1 MPVNYKI
8 EVITQEDCIKVHE
21 ASLKILQETGVEFH
35 GEEALKIFKEHGA
48 KVEGKTV
55 YFPRKLVEDSL
66 KKCPSKFKLRARNDK
81 RSVIVGEGL
90 LVHPPGGEIFIT
102 DMDNGRR
109 NGTINDFVNLQ
120 KLFQACDDIDIA
132 GYEPIGPQD
141 IEQRFRGVHMA
152 YESIKNSD
160 KPLLAPMELDDTQQ
174 KREVLEMMELSFG
187 KKGFLKENYVTYHAV
202 CPNSPLTYSNYA
214 CDGIIEFARW
224 NQPVNIVPAPMSG
237 ITGPV
242 SILGTT
248 VLQNAELLAGL
259 VLAQLVCPGV
269 PVIPSASS
277 TFGNLRL
284 ATWECACPETA
295 LLVVACLQMI
305 KFYNLPA
312 RGQVGITSS
321 KLVNYQAGIE
331 EMQSLLFTALAGVQ
345 LTSQSV
351 GTLENLLTTS
361 YEKFMIDTEV
371 IGRVRRILKGIDTSD
386 KALSVDLIQEIGHQ
400 AGYLWHKNTVEQ
412 CRAAWQPTLSDWNSY
427 DQWQQNGSED
437 IVVTANKKYKKILDN
452 APDSLI
458 DDQLDKD
465 LKDYIKMVEKNN

>member
-1 MPVNYKI
+1 MAVNYKI
-8 EVITQEDCIKVHE
+8 EVMTKEDCVRVHE
-21 ASLKILQETGVEFH
+21 ASLKILQETGVVFH
-35 GEEALKIFKEHGA
+35 GEEALKILKEHGA

-66 KKCPSKFKLRARNDK
+66 KKCPSKFKLRARNDE

-90 LVHPPGGEIFIT
+90 LIHPPGGEIYIT

-109 NGTINDFVNLQ
+109 NGTINDYVKMQ

-132 GYEPIGPQD
+132 GFEPISPQD
-141 IEQRFRGVHMA
+141 VKQRLRGVYMT
-152 YESIKNSD
+152 YESIRNSD

-174 KREVLEMMELSFG
+174 KRESLEMMEMSFG
-187 KKGFLKENYVTYHAV
+187 KKGFLKDNYVTWHAV
-202 CPNSPLTYSNYA
+202 CPNSPLVYSDYA
-214 CDGIIEFARW
+214 CDGIIEYARW
-224 NQPVNIVPAPMSG
+224 NQPVLVVTAPMSG
-237 ITGPV
+237 ITAPV

-248 VLQNAELLAGL
+248 VLQNAEMLAGL
-259 VLAQLVCPGV
+259 VLAQLVNPGV
-269 PVIPSASS
+269 PFIPSASS
-277 TFGNLRL
+277 TFGNMKL

-295 LLVVACLQMI
+295 LLLVACLQMI

-321 KLVNYQAGIE
+321 KLVNYQAGFE
-331 EMQSLLFTALAGVQ
+331 EMQSMLFTALAGVQ

-361 YEKFMIDTEV
+361 YEKLLIDTEV
-371 IGRVRRILKGIDTSD
+371 ISRIRRLLKGIDTSD
-386 KALSVDLIQEIGHQ
+386 KALSVELIQEVGHE
-400 AGYLWHKNTVEQ
+400 AGYLWHQNTVEQ

-427 DQWQQNGSED
+427 DQWEQNGAEE
-437 IVVTANKKYKKILDN
+437 IVVTANKKCKEILEN

-458 DDQLDKD
+458 DEQLDKD
-465 LKDYIKMVEKNN
+465 LKDYIKTVDKNN